1 MHQQMLATMV
11 VTGDTEGMDIVAMED
26 IEAMEAMADMV
37 DTEDSMERGPLMLKL

>member
-1 MHQQMLATMV
+1 ML
-11 VTGDTEGMDIVAMED
+11 VTLEDTAMEDTDMVAMED